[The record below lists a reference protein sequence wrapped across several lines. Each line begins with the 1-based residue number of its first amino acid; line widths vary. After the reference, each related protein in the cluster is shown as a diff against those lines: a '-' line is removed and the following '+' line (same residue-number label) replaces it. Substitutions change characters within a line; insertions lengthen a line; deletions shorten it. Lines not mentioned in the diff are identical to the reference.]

1 MYNATWVQL
10 EVYDIDPIDSIH
22 LVASYEM
29 DQADTIDVEGG
40 VALLRMQYT
49 GEIVLLSLY

>member
-29 DQADTIDVEGG
+29 DTIDVKGG